1 MIAKTGKENSL
12 FPFIP
17 SLKYFR
23 RQNSKFNSVFEF
35 KSPFPN
41 LRIFWFI
48 EYRLHFNVMRQWKD
62 RLYKDTIGYKKM
74 MIEYVKLVLAIA
86 GRIKRLKKKKPCLVQ

>member
-12 FPFIP
+12 LPFIP

-23 RQNSKFNSVFEF
+23 RQNSKFNSVFKF

-48 EYRLHFNVMRQWKD
+48 EYRLHFHVMRQWKD
-62 RLYKDTIGYKKM
+62 RLYKDTIGYKQM
-74 MIEYVKLVLAIA
+74 MIEYVKLVLVVEQKLAKID
-86 GRIKRLKKKKPCLVQ
+86 R